1 MILDIMQLLITL
13 MFTLVGS
20 ADSGV
25 GFPPFYYG
33 CRVFAWEEDHANCQ
47 SLGISILHGFY
58 IGKFY
63 CEVIKI
69 IILFGSSHN
78 SKSNPLANED
88 YGFVCSSFLE
98 NGCIVIL
105 V

>member
-33 CRVFAWEEDHANCQ
+33 CRVVINFTKGKLN
-47 SLGISILHGFY
+47 SLPSL
-58 IGKFY
+58 
-63 CEVIKI
+63 
-69 IILFGSSHN
+69 
-78 SKSNPLANED
+78 
-88 YGFVCSSFLE
+88 
-98 NGCIVIL
+98 
-105 V
+105 